1 MPAPGKGKIARRY
14 ASALASLIK
23 SEDDYRKLE
32 GDLVAFCGILRDHS
46 AFRKTLSHPSLG
58 RPEREAL
65 LRSVLKTSRP
75 ASQLTSRFLLLLLE
89 KRRLEILEEIF
100 ETWRVLAEEK
110 LGIVSAEVST
120 PLPLTKKEEGLCR
133 ETLEKLTGRKV
144 RIFTRTDA
152 SLIGGVRARIGSQVY
167 DGSVRRQLRILRERL
182 AEGN

>member
-1 MPAPGKGKIARRY
+1 M
-14 ASALASLIK
+14 
-23 SEDDYRKLE
+23 
-32 GDLVAFCGILRDHS
+32 
-46 AFRKTLSHPSLG
+46 
-58 RPEREAL
+58 
-65 LRSVLKTSRP
+65 
-75 ASQLTSRFLLLLLE
+75 LLE
-89 KRRLEILEEIF
+89 RRRLEILEEIF